1 MHIETP
7 SPAWREPPRWA
18 VIAAH
23 AIPVL
28 ALPSGIWRIALGL
41 GVPVGFTGE
50 LAEVYA
56 APGWIT
62 PYVFALTVL
71 VEALALLSVGLV
83 RRWGEVLPHW
93 VPWIGGRVL
102 PTWLVTT
109 VAALG
114 AAALGVLGVTTVL
127 LWNGPENM
135 GDPDAP
141 QGVAGLVMTACYA
154 PQLAWPPLLLAL
166 AISYAGR
173 RRGQRLTTPAIPLP
187 AVRQ

>member
-1 MHIETP
+1 MNSTTP
-7 SPAWREPPRWA
+7 VPAWREPPRWA

-23 AIPVL
+23 AIPIL
-28 ALPSGIWRIALGL
+28 ALPSGIWRIVLGL
-41 GVPVGFTGE
+41 GVPVGFSGE

-71 VEALALLSVGLV
+71 VEALALLSLGLV
-83 RRWGEVLPHW
+83 RPWGEVAPRWL
-93 VPWIGGRVL
+93 PWIGGRVL
-102 PTWLVTT
+102 PTWLVTAT
-109 VAALG
+109 ATLG
-114 AAALGVLGVTTVL
+114 ALALGVLGISTAL

-166 AISYAGR
+166 AISYALR
-173 RRGQRLTTPAIPLP
+173 RRGQRLPTPAMRLP